1 MVDGLFNS
9 GALPVLER
17 VIQFT
22 EQRQKVLAHNVANLS
37 TPYFK
42 PVDVDPGGFQAALG
56 RAIDQRRAG
65 VRPNSGELRIE
76 DTPQVRFGRSDVTLD
91 PSRRNEGVL
100 FHDENNRDLERL
112 MQDVAENAMAHNMAV
127 ELMRSEMS
135 VIESAIREQV

>member
-1 MVDGLFNS
+1 MIKGLFNS

-42 PVDVDPGGFQAALG
+42 PVDVDPRGFQAALG
-56 RAIDQRRAG
+56 EAIDRRRST
-65 VRPNSGELRIE
+65 VLPNSGELRLENTSEIHFTRDGLSLE
-76 DTPQVRFGRSDVTLD
+76 PARL
-91 PSRRNEGVL
+91 NEGIL

-127 ELMRSEMS
+127 ELMRSEIA